1 MTAFAMPRIDLRG
14 RTLTT
19 AQLRTALPRG
29 GVDVDSVLPTV
40 RPIVDDV
47 AARGAVAALE
57 YGATFDGV
65 RPDAVRVPVA
75 ELDAALD
82 RLDPDIR
89 AALEV
94 AIERTRAV
102 HADQRRTDTT
112 TLLGTGASVTER
124 WVPVER
130 VGLYVPGGTA
140 VYPSSVVM
148 NVVPAQAAGVE
159 SLVVASPPQAAFG
172 GLPHPTILAAARML
186 GEMWDRDECDFL
198 DVTMGLWRLQEVMRE
213 IAARSPADLPSLK
226 VPRSALFSPMPG
238 DQHNFGTLMI
248 EEVFSRA
255 GWQSEALVRPDR
267 RDLLD
272 RLGQRPFDMVGLTLA
287 RDWPSGAVTDL
298 VRAMRNASANSRI
311 TVLVGGR
318 MINENPGLVETIG
331 ADGTGVDALAAL
343 DTAESL
349 MKDYAINSQNLR

>member
-1 MTAFAMPRIDLRG
+1 MGDSKASSMFGAGSAVLRGVITAPLERVRKKASGHREGPNDSVNAMIESEIIPRLLMAHASGASRNKPKRSRPIAAEDASAFAMLPLRLEAAG
-14 RTLTT
+14 L
-19 AQLRTALPRG
+19 LEE
-29 GVDVDSVLPTV
+29 VDAF
-40 RPIVDDV
+40 I
-47 AARGAVAALE
+47 
-57 YGATFDGV
+57 
-65 RPDAVRVPVA
+65 A
-75 ELDAALD
+75 E
-82 RLDPDIR
+82 
-89 AALEV
+89 
-94 AIERTRAV
+94 
-102 HADQRRTDTT
+102 
-112 TLLGTGASVTER
+112 G
-124 WVPVER
+124 
-130 VGLYVPGGTA
+130 
-140 VYPSSVVM
+140 SSV
-148 NVVPAQAAGVE
+148 E
-159 SLVVASPPQAAFG
+159 
-172 GLPHPTILAAARML
+172 TICLELLAPAARML

-226 VPRSALFSPMPG
+226 VPRSVLFSPMPG

-298 VRAMRNASANSRI
+298 VRAMRNASANPRI

-318 MINENPGLVETIG
+318 MINENPGLVEKVG

-349 MKDYAINSQNLR
+349 MKAYAINSQNLR